1 MKNVVYFFLFC
12 TMILSLGF
20 PVTSD
25 SVLANEISV
34 STPTPPVPELEF
46 FGHLPEEA
54 ELHHGFE
61 EQFAFP
67 HNLTERYQ
75 EEEYELESPVINP
88 PTAEE
93 LAQTQAQVASYD
105 CALVTDV
112 PKGECE
118 ALVALYASTNGAGWS
133 NSKNWLTSTL
143 VGDWYG
149 LSLYNGH
156 VSDISLSSNQ
166 LSGTIPPEL
175 GNLTNLRSLYLYS
188 NQLSGTIPPEL
199 GNLTNL
205 YELWLSSN
213 QLSGTIPPE
222 FGNLTKLWYLYL
234 SSNQLSGTIP
244 TQLASLTNLWNLGLS
259 SNQLSG
265 TIPTQLGNLTQL
277 RGLFLGDNQLSG
289 TIPSSLGNQPYLW
302 NLNLSSNQLSGPI
315 PPQLG
320 SLTSLVYLVL
330 GDNQLSGTIPSE
342 LGNPPDLGYLD
353 LSSNQLSGTIPS
365 ELGSLLYLWELSLSS
380 NQLSGTIPPELGN
393 LTDLQVFDLND
404 NQLSGSIPPELG
416 NLTDLQVFDLN
427 DNQLSGSIPPELGNL
442 TTLIGLDLSVNQFS
456 GDVPDS
462 LTNLVNLCEPGNM
475 DYPCYGIYELDLGY
489 NYLNVPAPE
498 PPAGFLAIKDPDWY
512 LTQAVEADIPGETG
526 GDLDSND
533 GNTEIV
539 IPADAVEGLLTLFF
553 VPRPYPSHNIGVL
566 RFAGNSFKLTAS
578 IGETPIATFA
588 KPLTLTLH
596 YSEDALHSIP
606 EDSLLLYYWD
616 TDQLAWVDAVSTC
629 EGGVYT
635 RNFDENW
642 LSLPICHLS
651 EFALIGDALDIFLPV
666 IIR

>member
-166 LSGTIPPEL
+166 LSGT
-175 GNLTNLRSLYLYS
+175 
-188 NQLSGTIPPEL
+188 
-199 GNLTNL
+199 
-205 YELWLSSN
+205 
-213 QLSGTIPPE
+213 
-222 FGNLTKLWYLYL
+222 
-234 SSNQLSGTIP
+234 
-244 TQLASLTNLWNLGLS
+244 
-259 SNQLSG
+259 
-265 TIPTQLGNLTQL
+265 
-277 RGLFLGDNQLSG
+277 
-289 TIPSSLGNQPYLW
+289 
-302 NLNLSSNQLSGPI
+302 
-315 PPQLG
+315 
-320 SLTSLVYLVL
+320 
-330 GDNQLSGTIPSE
+330 
-342 LGNPPDLGYLD
+342 
-353 LSSNQLSGTIPS
+353 
-365 ELGSLLYLWELSLSS
+365 
-380 NQLSGTIPPELGN
+380 
-393 LTDLQVFDLND
+393 
-404 NQLSGSIPPELG
+404 IPPELG

>member
-1 MKNVVYFFLFC
+1 MFSMEKRVIKHLNNVKGNVMKNVVYFFLFC

-199 GNLTNL
+199 GNLT
-205 YELWLSSN
+205 
-213 QLSGTIPPE
+213 
-222 FGNLTKLWYLYL
+222 
-234 SSNQLSGTIP
+234 
-244 TQLASLTNLWNLGLS
+244 
-259 SNQLSG
+259 
-265 TIPTQLGNLTQL
+265 
-277 RGLFLGDNQLSG
+277 
-289 TIPSSLGNQPYLW
+289 
-302 NLNLSSNQLSGPI
+302 
-315 PPQLG
+315 
-320 SLTSLVYLVL
+320 
-330 GDNQLSGTIPSE
+330 
-342 LGNPPDLGYLD
+342 
-353 LSSNQLSGTIPS
+353 
-365 ELGSLLYLWELSLSS
+365 
-380 NQLSGTIPPELGN
+380 
-393 LTDLQVFDLND
+393 DLQVFDLND

-416 NLTDLQVFDLN
+416 NLTYLQVFDLN

>member
-1 MKNVVYFFLFC
+1 MFSMEKRVIKHLNNVKGNVMKNVVYFFLFC

-166 LSGTIPPEL
+166 LSGT
-175 GNLTNLRSLYLYS
+175 
-188 NQLSGTIPPEL
+188 
-199 GNLTNL
+199 
-205 YELWLSSN
+205 
-213 QLSGTIPPE
+213 
-222 FGNLTKLWYLYL
+222 
-234 SSNQLSGTIP
+234 
-244 TQLASLTNLWNLGLS
+244 
-259 SNQLSG
+259 
-265 TIPTQLGNLTQL
+265 
-277 RGLFLGDNQLSG
+277 
-289 TIPSSLGNQPYLW
+289 
-302 NLNLSSNQLSGPI
+302 
-315 PPQLG
+315 
-320 SLTSLVYLVL
+320 
-330 GDNQLSGTIPSE
+330 
-342 LGNPPDLGYLD
+342 
-353 LSSNQLSGTIPS
+353 
-365 ELGSLLYLWELSLSS
+365 
-380 NQLSGTIPPELGN
+380 
-393 LTDLQVFDLND
+393 
-404 NQLSGSIPPELG
+404 IPPELG

>member
-1 MKNVVYFFLFC
+1 MFSMEKRVIKHLNNVKGNVMKNVVYFFLFC

-166 LSGTIPPEL
+166 LSGTIP
-175 GNLTNLRSLYLYS
+175 
-188 NQLSGTIPPEL
+188 
-199 GNLTNL
+199 
-205 YELWLSSN
+205 
-213 QLSGTIPPE
+213 
-222 FGNLTKLWYLYL
+222 
-234 SSNQLSGTIP
+234 
-244 TQLASLTNLWNLGLS
+244 
-259 SNQLSG
+259 
-265 TIPTQLGNLTQL
+265 TQLGNLTQL

-380 NQLSGTIPPELGN
+380 NQLSGT
-393 LTDLQVFDLND
+393 
-404 NQLSGSIPPELG
+404 IPPELG